1 MEGKEKEKL
10 EKYEEFKRGEVLC
23 YGTKRSNGLME
34 VWVGW
39 RQFYKGVFF
48 RLQLTIIVVVFL
60 HDVMRVMQRQAGNF
74 FSNSFY
80 LLVHNILLPLT
91 SSSSS
96 SQPHILQLFLQF
108 ASINFWYLPLQ
119 YPRRAQPG
127 QLLRL
132 STQAG
137 KQDKLMKVKWTNQST
152 LLVLGIFICW
162 MLLVCTQILHMIS
175 NKLLLKK
182 ARLRQTQI
190 II

>member
-1 MEGKEKEKL
+1 MWKGKEKEKL

-23 YGTKRSNGLME
+23 YGTKRSNGLE

-39 RQFYKGVFF
+39 REFYKGVFF

-60 HDVMRVMQRQAGNF
+60 YDIMRVMQRQAGNF

-108 ASINFWYLPLQ
+108 ASIKFWYLPLQ

-152 LLVLGIFICW
+152 LLEYSFVECCLFA
-162 MLLVCTQILHMIS
+162 LKFCTW
-175 NKLLLKK
+175 
-182 ARLRQTQI
+182 
-190 II
+190 